1 MKLQH
6 FAIGDRFEYEGQIY
20 VKTGPL
26 TASGENDGQRIIPR
40 YAVLK
45 PLSSPENSQKEKG
58 INYLKLDKQ
67 KVEAAFDL
75 FYRACKPLV
84 EAQHLPEL
92 ESARRRFIA
101 FLENHE
107 K

>member
-6 FAIGDRFEYEGQIY
+6 LAIGARFEYEGQVY

-26 TASGENDGQRIIPR
+26 TASAEQGGQRVIPR

-45 PLSSPENSQKEKG
+45 PLDLPTPETPAGGRAILTRQAV
-58 INYLKLDKQ
+58 LKAFNAYHATCQSLIG
-67 KVEAAFDL
+67 ESAA
-75 FYRACKPLV
+75 A
-84 EAQHLPEL
+84 EL
-92 ESARRRFIA
+92 EEARQRFIA
-101 FLENHE
+101 AL